1 VRRNN
6 ELIKIKKSRN
16 ADTRSAV
23 GTVTEL
29 DLAESSISH
38 IGDVQAIAR
47 YFARELVNKC
57 DDHDYTKLR
66 DIKQFHEDFEN
77 TRNNGVNFVELPWY
91 KNHISEERH
100 HLSSDNYPSDVN
112 MFDVLEMIFDN
123 VAAGMGR
130 SGMIREIH
138 IPTEIL
144 LIAVQNTA
152 KLLAEQI
159 VVED

>member
-1 VRRNN
+1 M
-6 ELIKIKKSRN
+6 IKIKKSRN

-23 GTVTEL
+23 GTVTQQ

-38 IGDVQAIAR
+38 IGDVQAISR

-57 DDHDYTKLR
+57 NYHDYTKLR

-77 TRNNGVNFVELPWY
+77 TRNNGANFVELPWY
-91 KNHISEERH
+91 KNHITEERH

-112 MFDVLEMIFDN
+112 MFDVLELIFDN

-130 SGMIREIH
+130 SGTIREIP

-144 LIAVQNTA
+144 KIAVQNTA

-159 VVED
+159 TVED